1 MEKRKTH
8 NLISVLV
15 SIVSSFL
22 ILLGAFFLSY
32 NYVQT
37 KKLVAYEYMDT
48 LIYKQEK
55 KKEQEDKKEIKEEVV
70 ASVDEVAQEEP
81 KIDNDVNDTINRS
94 INTNE
99 NYQYI
104 GYLEIP
110 KINFRMGIVDK
121 DSKDNN
127 VNKNLFIAS
136 NSTYPDVDKGNLIIA
151 GHSGTGYKA
160 FFKNLYKITNGDIA
174 KVEYN
179 GRTYTYQVTK
189 SYEQLKTG
197 RIAIYRDYN
206 KTTLT
211 LITCTKDS
219 DDKQTVYILELM
231 NVA

>member
-1 MEKRKTH
+1 MEKREKH
-8 NLISVLV
+8 NLTAT
-15 SIVSSFL
+15 IVTVAASFL

-32 NYVQT
+32 NYIQA

-48 LIYKQEK
+48 LIYKQER
-55 KKEQEDKKEIKEEVV
+55 KKEQSAKRKITEEVS
-70 ASVDEVAQEEP
+70 ASVDEVTEE
-81 KIDNDVNDTINRS
+81 KDNTDSNVSETVDRSVDTGV
-94 INTNE
+94 

-121 DSKDNN
+121 NSADNN

-151 GHSGTGYKA
+151 GHSGSGYKA
-160 FFKNLYKITNGDIA
+160 FFRNLYKISNGDIA

-179 GRTYTYQVTK
+179 GHIYTYQVTK
-189 SYEQLKTG
+189 SYEQQKTG
-197 RIAIYRDYN
+197 KIAIYRDYN

-219 DDKQTVYILELM
+219 DDKQTVYILELIGIE
-231 NVA
+231 